1 VDKKYAIK
9 NEYCIIIIME
19 KLPEQNLFE
28 GVGKFN
34 SPQEE
39 LNFLKEQ
46 IKLKEAA
53 LENSSSKGQESQAE
67 AIKET
72 LQQYAEI
79 KPQEVLTETHRI
91 NEEDAEAIV
100 LDLEPRASDEK
111 IGELLGILEEKGI
124 KNTLTILQQT
134 GDSALED
141 DFHRFLVQYVKTG
154 RSIKNLPEKSPLFE
168 ILKMT
173 LYEVSLPNEM
183 GQQEKT
189 LKELIALM
197 EQFYAGM
204 LSVSDSKNKY
214 TNYFSLEIAIANNE
228 DEVVFYISVPSGKED
243 LFEKQILS
251 IFSEARV
258 EEAKDD
264 YNIFTKNYALAG
276 SQLSLAKKP
285 AYPLKTYDDF
295 DYDPLNIVLSSF
307 SKISKEEG
315 AAIQIIFNSEKNS
328 YNQKYKDALTKIQQ
342 GVSPSK
348 ALDIPETL
356 SGGFTKSLKD
366 AFLNSSK
373 NKDANPTIDDVLV
386 ENIKVKIASP
396 IIQTNIRLISSAQTQ
411 DRADNIL
418 ADMEASFNQFE
429 NSTGN
434 KIIFKELK
442 KNNLKKLLHNF
453 SFREFNN
460 KQIVPL
466 NLKEITTMFHFPNT
480 GIKTAHQLKHT
491 KAKTAPAPLYLPKQG
506 TLLGTNVYHNMESNI
521 YIGPE
526 DRLRH
531 FYVIGQTG
539 TGKTGLLMNMIAQDI
554 QNGEGVCYID
564 PHGTDIQTVLAN
576 IPPERYEDVI
586 YFDPANMEHPLG
598 LNMLEYDANYPEQ
611 KTFVV
616 NEMLSIFNKLF
627 DMKTSG
633 GPMFEQY
640 FRNAV
645 LLVIDDPADKGTL
658 LDIPK
663 VLSNAEFRKEKLD
676 KCKNP
681 TVVQF
686 WRDIAEK
693 SEGDLSLKNMIPYIT
708 NKFDVFLSN
717 DFMRP
722 IVAQGKSSFN
732 FREVMDQK
740 KILLV
745 NLSKGRLG
753 EINSH
758 LLGLIIVGKITM
770 AALSRV
776 DASTP
781 PPNFYL
787 YIDEFHTVTTDSISV
802 ILSEA
807 RKYKLSLNIAHQFIA
822 QLDEGIKNS
831 VFGNVGSMAVFR
843 VSNDDA
849 EYLAKQ
855 FEPVF
860 EAKDI
865 TNLDNYNAYLK
876 ILANGQPQQP
886 FNIQTIAPQV
896 GNRKIVE
903 QLKELS
909 RLKYGKD
916 RHQVEQEILNRY
928 NS

>member
-1 VDKKYAIK
+1 
-9 NEYCIIIIME
+9 ME

-28 GVGKFN
+28 GIGKFN

-39 LNFLKEQ
+39 LNFLKKQ
-46 IKLKEAA
+46 IKLKEEA
-53 LENSSSKGQESQAE
+53 LRGSSLEKQESQAE
-67 AIKET
+67 VTKET
-72 LQQYAEI
+72 LQQYAEV
-79 KPQEVLTETHRI
+79 KPQEILTEGHRI
-91 NEEDAEAIV
+91 NEKNTEAIV
-100 LDLEPRASDEK
+100 LDLEPRSSDEK
-111 IGELLGILEEKGI
+111 IGELLGILEEQGI
-124 KNTLTILQQT
+124 KNTLTVLQQT

-141 DFHRFLVQYVKTG
+141 DFHRFLVQYIKKG
-154 RSIKNLPEKSPLFE
+154 HSIKNLPEKSPLFE

-173 LYEVSLPNEM
+173 LYEVSLPNNGETP
-183 GQQEKT
+183 EKT
-189 LKELIALM
+189 LKELISLM

-228 DEVVFYISVPSGKED
+228 DEVVFYISIPSGKED

-264 YNIFTKNYALAG
+264 YNIFTENYAFAG

-285 AYPLKTYDDF
+285 VYPLKTYDDF

-307 SKISKEEG
+307 SKINKEEG

-328 YNQKYKDALTKIQQ
+328 YNQKYKEALTKIQK
-342 GVSPSK
+342 GDSPSK

-356 SGGFTKSLKD
+356 AGGLTKSFKD
-366 AFLNSSK
+366 IFLSSSK
-373 NKDANPTIDDVLV
+373 IKDTNPTIDDELV
-386 ENIKVKIASP
+386 ENIKTKIASP
-396 IIQTNIRLISSAQTQ
+396 IIQTNIRLVSSAQTQ

-429 NSTGN
+429 NSNGN
-434 KIIFKELK
+434 KIVFKELK
-442 KNNLKKLLHNF
+442 KSNLKKLLHDF
-453 SFREFNN
+453 SFRGFNK
-460 KQIVPL
+460 KQIIPL
-466 NLKEITTMFHFPNT
+466 NLKEITTIFHLPNT
-480 GIKTAHQLKHT
+480 GMKASHQLKHT
-491 KAKTAPAPLYLPKQG
+491 KAKTAPAPMYLPKQG
-506 TLLGTNVYHNMESNI
+506 TLLGTNTYHNMESNI

-564 PHGTDIQTVLAN
+564 PHGSDIQTVLAN
-576 IPPERYEDVI
+576 IPRERYEDVI
-586 YFDPANMEHPLG
+586 YFDPANMEYPMG
-598 LNMLEYDANYPEQ
+598 LNMLEYDANHPEQ

-663 VLSNAEFRKEKLD
+663 VLSNAEFRKEKLA
-676 KCKNP
+676 KCKNL

-686 WRDIAEK
+686 WREIAEK

-732 FREVMDQK
+732 FREIMDQK

-787 YIDEFHTVTTDSISV
+787 YIDEFQNVTTESISV

-807 RKYKLSLNIAHQFIA
+807 RKYKLSLNMAHQFIA

-855 FEPVF
+855 FEPTF

-865 TNLDNYNAYLK
+865 ANLDNREAYLK
-876 ILANGQPQQP
+876 ILANGQPQTP
-886 FNIQTIAPQV
+886 FNIRTVDSQRGNPEIA
-896 GNRKIVE
+896 E

-909 RLKYGKD
+909 SLKYGTE
-916 RHQVEQEILNRY
+916 REVVEKNIISRY